1 MRREFL
7 KKFAAAVMS
16 LTMVVGMVNGV
27 SAAHAANGANVASN
41 ITWDWF
47 SLMPLDGEASLDEK
61 HNGHVAGEDGSRQH
75 PYCWY
80 HALKHINTEKYP
92 NGQVPGKDFAT
103 QGWVV
108 PGSTASTVQFF
119 AANTGWDGEYND
131 RDGSLVGD
139 NPWGLR
145 LYSSNIAVEKG
156 RSYTLSFKYRS
167 DLKGKK
173 TIYQKD
179 ADGEFI
185 LDENGNKIP
194 EKDANG
200 NDVQEDNFQKHI
212 NLSVINPSNN
222 NGLDFIAYS
231 GCTSAGYFVADST
244 KGEQTISVTFKVPK
258 TYAGTSVAVQ
268 FALGSYVV
276 TYPDELAMSGSLYL
290 RDVKMTAGTQ
300 YAVKYTYGKRSYTE
314 YVNSGEKAS
323 GHKFKV
329 KGKTFKRYKKGSANY
344 SLSTPVYANTTLKCV
359 YVNTPKPAKA
369 KVKFKAQKKKVKLT
383 LKKIKNCKGY
393 QIKYANNKKMKKAKT
408 KITTKKTIT
417 IKRLKSKKRTYFR
430 IRGYNIDSA
439 GKKVYSKKVLK
450 KSVKVK

>member
-145 LYSSNIAVEKG
+145 LY
-156 RSYTLSFKYRS
+156 
-167 DLKGKK
+167 
-173 TIYQKD
+173 
-179 ADGEFI
+179 
-185 LDENGNKIP
+185 
-194 EKDANG
+194 
-200 NDVQEDNFQKHI
+200 
-212 NLSVINPSNN
+212 
-222 NGLDFIAYS
+222 
-231 GCTSAGYFVADST
+231 
-244 KGEQTISVTFKVPK
+244 
-258 TYAGTSVAVQ
+258 
-268 FALGSYVV
+268 
-276 TYPDELAMSGSLYL
+276 
-290 RDVKMTAGTQ
+290 
-300 YAVKYTYGKRSYTE
+300 
-314 YVNSGEKAS
+314 
-323 GHKFKV
+323 
-329 KGKTFKRYKKGSANY
+329 
-344 SLSTPVYANTTLKCV
+344 
-359 YVNTPKPAKA
+359 
-369 KVKFKAQKKKVKLT
+369 
-383 LKKIKNCKGY
+383 
-393 QIKYANNKKMKKAKT
+393 
-408 KITTKKTIT
+408 
-417 IKRLKSKKRTYFR
+417 
-430 IRGYNIDSA
+430 
-439 GKKVYSKKVLK
+439 
-450 KSVKVK
+450 